1 MSSFMLPKGTV
12 VKFGTIST
20 SLYQYFRDGIPAYV
34 TREGSELESPEAST
48 EKGIYVGEL
57 MAYFS
62 ACAAFGGR
70 TSQVHDANQIVL
82 SRFIELVK
90 FAVGEK
96 PELPGLQS
104 VADQIGIPVVL
115 EIELQEACE
124 VVADSHFEA
133 TGDAEKSW
141 NYWRSVVLKRPAGI
155 PSFWIKKCYFPRLL
169 DFRDLGTGRHQR
181 IVEQTSDAALL
192 VGGLMQSWHKDAPGD
207 LLLAFKKQNGR
218 TNFSQSF
225 AWNASSLEQFFNLN
239 SMLDPATRI
248 LNQMTIW
255 QDVDLLAKKQ
265 GIPLQ

>member
-1 MSSFMLPKGTV
+1 MLPKGTV

-20 SLYQYFRDGIPAYV
+20 SLYQYFRNGIPPYV
-34 TREGSELESPEAST
+34 TRNGEELDNPEDRA
-48 EKGIYVGEL
+48 EKGIFVGEL

-62 ACAAFGGR
+62 ACATFGGH
-70 TSQVHDANQIVL
+70 TSRVHDANQIVL

-96 PELPGLQS
+96 PEIPGLQS
-104 VADQIGIPVVL
+104 VADQIGLPVVL
-115 EIELQEACE
+115 EIELQEPCE
-124 VVADSHFEA
+124 VIADLHFEA
-133 TGDAEKSW
+133 DGNAEKSW
-141 NYWRSVVLKRPAGI
+141 NYWRSVVLQRPAGI
-155 PSFWIKKCYFPRLL
+155 PSFWIKKCHFPRLL

-181 IVEQTSDAALL
+181 IVEQTTDAALL

-207 LLLAFKKQNGR
+207 LLLAFKKQHAR

-225 AWNASSLEQFFNLN
+225 AWNASELEQFFNLN

-265 GIPLQ
+265 SIPLE